1 MVLALDVTPDLL
13 DVVQRAREA
22 ASELAALPGTIRS
35 AALLSMAKA
44 LIEHQDRILEANTL
58 DLETSREMAVPD
70 LVLEWLRL
78 TPERVQ
84 STVQILNRLAETP
97 DPLQQLINVPYQVTA
112 GQTYCRLMPL
122 GVIALVYES
131 FPELG
136 AIAAGLS
143 LRSGNSLILRGGSEA
158 SQTNQ
163 AIAEILQMALED
175 TRLPAG
181 TLEFIFPDGGD
192 SIRELVTQD
201 DSIDLVIPY
210 GRTSLVQQVIRQAS
224 VPVLKTTIGNC
235 YLYWSHPGS
244 IDMARWIILDS
255 HRSEPDPV
263 NAIEKVLVH
272 QRQDPTSLQSLWRS
286 LREAGFNLRGDAELV
301 QEFPDLALVES
312 EEWGNSYLTPTIAF
326 KVVDSA
332 EQAITWMNHYSSG
345 HADALVTESYTE
357 SQKFANHL
365 NSATLFINSS
375 PRFYRN
381 PKQGSPVALG
391 MSNQK
396 GHHRGPITLNSLTTT
411 KYIVQGSGFP

>member
-1 MVLALDVTPDLL
+1 LVLALDVTPDLL

-22 ASELAALPGTIRS
+22 ASELAALPGNIRS

-44 LIEHQDRILEANTL
+44 MVEHQDRILEANTL

-70 LVLEWLRL
+70 LILEWLRL

-163 AIAEILQMALED
+163 AIAEILQIALED
-175 TRLPAG
+175 TRMPSG
-181 TLEFIFPDGGD
+181 TLEFVFPDGGD
-192 SIRELVTQD
+192 SIRDLVTQD

-286 LREAGFNLRGDAELV
+286 LREAGFKLRGDAELV

-312 EEWGNSYLTPTIAF
+312 EEWGTSYLTPTIAF

-357 SQKFANHL
+357 SQKFATHL

-411 KYIVQGSGFP
+411 KYIVQGSGSP

>member
-1 MVLALDVTPDLL
+1 LDVTPDLL

-22 ASELAALPGTIRS
+22 ASELAALPGNIRS

-44 LIEHQDRILEANTL
+44 MVEHQDRILEANTL

-70 LVLEWLRL
+70 LILEWLRL

-163 AIAEILQMALED
+163 AIAEILQIALED
-175 TRLPAG
+175 TRMPSG
-181 TLEFIFPDGGD
+181 TLEFVFPDGGD
-192 SIRELVTQD
+192 SIRDLVTQD

-286 LREAGFNLRGDAELV
+286 LREAGFKLRGDAELV

-312 EEWGNSYLTPTIAF
+312 EEWGTSYLTPTIAF

-357 SQKFANHL
+357 SQKFATHL

-411 KYIVQGSGFP
+411 KYIVQGSGSP